1 MLNVILPFWCP
12 VVGAVS
18 KRSGVRLE
26 TCALVL
32 GGKMPGRQRREGP
45 RAVVS
50 DEVRAEI
57 IDHVVN
63 HGLSLREA
71 GLRVQP
77 NLQRSTVAS
86 IVRVF
91 RLNNRIQRLPPTGG
105 RGRIFSDAQEVAIVD
120 MVIAN
125 SAIKLHEIRDR
136 VLADEATFGNVNA
149 VSIATIDRILER
161 HKIRMNKYPSTV
173 PFARNGEGVK
183 ELRCEYVQNIMEME
197 AKETRPTFV
206 FVDETGFKLAK
217 ARRKGRNMIGHRA
230 TMDGSDQRGANITIC
245 IALSIDGVV
254 LNKPLIGLCNT
265 ESLIYFLG
273 DLHDQF
279 VPAEEESHNERKA
292 PTVVVVWEDV
302 AFHHS
307 AAVADWFAAHPS
319 MSAQFLPPYSP
330 FLNPIE
336 EFLSAWRWKVDHHSH
351 DQMSLLEAME
361 VACEDTSPEDCK
373 SWIER
378 SRSYFARCVAREDVR
393 CEVDENLWPNAEER
407 ED

>member
-120 MVIAN
+120 M
-125 SAIKLHEIRDR
+125 
-136 VLADEATFGNVNA
+136 
-149 VSIATIDRILER
+149 
-161 HKIRMNKYPSTV
+161 
-173 PFARNGEGVK
+173 
-183 ELRCEYVQNIMEME
+183 NIMEME